1 MSPDPV
7 APEDPDREH
16 LPTLSEIEGV
26 EAVYG
31 EKMLELKVRFWT
43 NDLAPEG
50 RVRAKEGWTRGVV
63 RVTPNP
69 SHGISSAEAVT
80 VPFNSL
86 MELPGKIEQ
95 VLIESG
101 ILLHPTGKVSK
112 YIRR

>member
-1 MSPDPV
+1 MTPETFT
-7 APEDPDREH
+7 AEDPDRQEP
-16 LPTLSEIEGV
+16 PTTTEIEGV

-31 EKMLELKVRFWT
+31 EKMIELKVRFWT

-63 RVTPNP
+63 RVTPNS
-69 SHGISSAEAVT
+69 SHGINTADAVT

-101 ILLHPTGKVSK
+101 IVLHPTGKVSK
-112 YIRR
+112 YIRG